1 MARLSHIVSSSESE
15 SEPGKS
21 PQSEDLHQSTAKA
34 NRRSK
39 SVSAH
44 RFEESVQK
52 QEPDQEGENDPDN
65 TIVVMVPVPKNPKE
79 FVPYTD
85 DTVTSVLEEL
95 TGNDGEILYRVAF
108 EDERQE
114 NVTFNRLLHLPNGK
128 NSLDIFN
135 GGESSESV
143 AVDRAGKRAR
153 YPPSNKDMV
162 DFTNFDLRSED
173 DNPKKRGRKQRIV
186 KDLSTADIKKARRS
200 TRVGSLKPSRL
211 VHDDDDE
218 DGSES
223 EVFLANT
230 HQSRRAARPLRKA
243 APRRANES
251 LNYTEEDEDELA
263 GNGQVESEGSEIA
276 YAPNKSR
283 GNITSAPPSKS
294 RPSRTSGREN
304 KTGKNMKERDIDEE
318 LFADE
323 PMENGVAKVVS
334 IREIYQ
340 PIPAKSPFGSVHD
353 QDCDVCGG
361 SGNASNKG
369 PSDLIYC
376 QGCSSSI
383 HKLCL
388 GYRAGREHIV
398 TKVGHEH
405 FVMQCR
411 RCINLANKKDPMAPK
426 LGTCSS
432 CHEPGLSCAAFSPK
446 KTAKQ
451 EEKLREENNGDDPI
465 TAVRA
470 DFINNP
476 ANVLFRCRGCH
487 RGFHFDHLPPFQKG
501 SSSSKN
507 AKDLRAQRFDE
518 YTKDWQCKECSQT
531 TTKLQTLVAWRPIDR
546 NSYNEGDDYDDFRE
560 DQKEY
565 LIKWDDK
572 SYFKCSWMPGSWVWG
587 TAAASMRKAFR
598 RRDEGANRWPI
609 WTEEEAVSE
618 EYLRMEIVFDVEYED
633 SFQPKSEEHD
643 KAHIASVV
651 QVLVKFR
658 GLTYDESVWEE
669 PPSPNDADRWSDFVS
684 AYNEYVMGKYFKQS
698 PAGAVKQRLDAFR
711 SLNFQKEVFLKKQPD
726 SLTGGEMMQHQM
738 EGLNWLLYNFHQK
751 KNVILADEMGL
762 GKTIQVISLIASL
775 VKDKPKCSPFLIVT
789 PNSTCPNWRREIKK
803 WAPGL
808 RVVAYYGARSAR
820 DMAMK
825 YEMYPNGCSHLCAHV
840 VITSFEAP
848 VDDSSRAFFKKVKWA
863 GMIVDEG
870 QRLKN
875 DGNLLYTALTAL
887 RVPFQ
892 VLLTGTPLQ
901 NNKRELFNL
910 LQFLDG
916 KLDAAQLD
924 VDYNELTKENLPT
937 LHNLIRPFFLRRTKL
952 EVLKFLPPMAQTIIP
967 ISMSVVQ
974 KQLYKSILAKNPE
987 LINSIIGKTSKTLKP
1002 TERGNLNNILMQ
1014 LRKCLCH
1021 PFLYSS
1027 AIEERA
1033 LPPEALH
1040 RNLIDASSKFQLLEI
1055 MLPKLQAR
1063 GHRVLIFSQFLKQLD
1078 LVEDFLNGLNL
1089 PFQRLD
1095 GTISTLEKQKRID
1108 AFNAPNSK
1116 LFAFLL
1122 STRAG
1127 GTGINMASAD
1137 TVIIMDPDFNPHQDQ
1152 QALARAHRIGQTKK
1166 VLVFQLVTK
1175 DSAEEQIVQVGR
1187 KKMAL
1192 DHALIESMGVDDD
1205 AGSNLEEILRHGA
1218 EAVLLDDNSKDIHYD
1233 SASVDEFLDR
1243 SQVENPATN
1252 DDDTVKSQFSHAR
1265 VWIKDKGDLSDDF
1278 GDSDDKP
1285 AAPGAEVWEA
1295 ILKQRAEDT
1304 AIEAAKN
1311 MQTFGRGK
1319 RARQTVEYN
1328 KSQPELNELDDPE
1341 DSPPRNGRR
1350 TRNGHSDDEFDG
1362 PGAKESEAEDS
1373 DTTEPLDPKD
1383 LKAEYFDWRQ
1393 EDTYNK
1399 GIFPNLL
1406 AVQNWNDRGERLFEK
1421 CNRQIQE
1428 SKGLDKN
1435 KSNANMEI
1443 ENMQRLIRSRI
1454 DEPHWWHDQKKEEPT
1469 LFSRIPLSLPQP
1481 LAPKRRF
1488 EDAQM
1493 QDNGEEHMQNP
1504 SKKLKTANSQAVQ
1517 PDARI
1522 IEQVEK
1528 HFRWLARKTL
1538 TRPLGDN
1545 GGRYP
1550 HPLSEF
1556 LTQLSLRLKKT
1567 TRLAD
1572 DFEEHF
1578 RIQRP
1583 RDVLREHQDKAY
1595 KRRLA
1600 ARQAVDTWTPIEN
1613 HAPHIQNLDRRL
1625 QDTVEQLRQEIMQAS
1640 QQLMLFQHRGL
1651 ADSAQRLM
1659 PQPLPEGTASAVMQ
1673 EHLRTMSRQLVGA
1686 IVPMSSSGLAT
1697 LSGPVGSSMP
1707 LEQHSGGPIELDS
1720 DSEVP
1725 MRSSPSN
1732 RAIPSI
1738 EIPVKSKLGRPS
1750 GSMTSRPA
1758 VSSSYQS
1765 HPATPIP
1772 SSRIGPNACPEC
1784 NSLYLKLVPECP
1796 CKASVVKIRYMID
1809 NLNGIKNDPQQVAEA
1824 KKLLNAA
1831 LASKLVLRK

>member
-1 MARLSHIVSSSESE
+1 MAQLSHIISSSESE
-15 SEPGKS
+15 AEPGKS
-21 PQSEDLHQSTAKA
+21 SQSENVHQSTLNA

-39 SVSAH
+39 SVLAH
-44 RFEESVQK
+44 QSEEPVQK
-52 QEPDQEGENDPDN
+52 KEPDQE
-65 TIVVMVPVPKNPKE
+65 
-79 FVPYTD
+79 
-85 DTVTSVLEEL
+85 VTSVLEEL

-128 NSLDIFN
+128 TSLDIFN
-135 GGESSESV
+135 GGELSESV
-143 AVDRAGKRAR
+143 AVDKAGKRAR
-153 YPPSNKDMV
+153 YPPFDKDMV
-162 DFTNFDLRSED
+162 DFTNFNLSSED
-173 DNPKKRGRKQRIV
+173 ENPKKAGKKLRLV
-186 KDLSTADIKKARRS
+186 KDSSTANIKKARRS
-200 TRVGSLKPSRL
+200 TRVGSPKPPRL
-211 VHDDDDE
+211 VHDDDDNDG

-223 EVFLANT
+223 EVFFENT
-230 HQSRRAARPLRKA
+230 QQSRRAARPLRKA

-361 SGNASNKG
+361 SGRASNKG

-398 TKVGHEH
+398 TKIQWPLSLVLAVA
-405 FVMQCR
+405 VM
-411 RCINLANKKDPMAPK
+411 NLASLA
-426 LGTCSS
+426 L
-432 CHEPGLSCAAFSPK
+432 HFLQK

-470 DFINNP
+470 DLINNP

-487 RGFHFDHLPPFQKG
+487 RGFHFDHLPPWQKG

-518 YTKDWQCKECSQT
+518 YTKDWQCKECSQV

-565 LIKWDDK
+565 LVKWDDK

-598 RRDEGANRWPI
+598 RRDEGANRCPI
-609 WTEEEAVSE
+609 WTEEEAISE

-651 QVLVKFR
+651 RVLVKFR

-669 PPSPNDADRWSDFVS
+669 PPSPNDGDRWSDFVS

-698 PAGAVKQRLDAFR
+698 PAGAVKQRLCAFR
-711 SLNFQKEVFLKKQPD
+711 SLDFQKEVFLKKQPD

-738 EGLNWLLYNFHQK
+738 EGLNWLLYNFHQQ

-762 GKTIQVISLIASL
+762 GKTIQVISLIVSL

-848 VDDSSRAFFKKVKWA
+848 VDDSSKAFFKKVKWA

-892 VLLTGTPLQ
+892 ALLT
-901 NNKRELFNL
+901 
-910 LQFLDG
+910 
-916 KLDAAQLD
+916 D

-952 EVLKFLPPMAQTIIP
+952 EVLNFLPPMAQTIIP
-967 ISMSVVQ
+967 VSMSVVQ

-1233 SASVDEFLDR
+1233 SASVDELLDR

-1252 DDDTVKSQFSHAR
+1252 DSDTAKSQFSHAR

-1295 ILKQRAEDT
+1295 ILKQRAKDA

-1350 TRNGHSDDEFDG
+1350 TRNDHSDDEFDG
-1362 PGAKESEAEDS
+1362 PGAKESEVEDS
-1373 DTTEPLDPKD
+1373 DNNEPLDPKD

-1399 GIFPNLL
+1399 GIFPSLQK
-1406 AVQNWNDRGERLFEK
+1406 VQNWTDRGERLFEK

-1435 KSNANMEI
+1435 KSNSNMEI

-1469 LFSRIPLSLPQP
+1469 LFSRVPLSFPQS

-1493 QDNGEEHMQNP
+1493 QDNGEEYMQNP
-1504 SKKLKTANSQAVQ
+1504 SKKLKTVKSQDVQ
-1517 PDARI
+1517 SDARI

-1556 LTQLSLRLKKT
+1556 LAQLSIRLKKT

-1572 DFEEHF
+1572 EFEEHF

-1600 ARQAVDTWTPIEN
+1600 ARQAVDTWVPIEN

-1625 QDTVEQLRQEIMQAS
+1625 QDIVEQQRQEIMQAS

-1686 IVPMSSSGLAT
+1686 IVPAASSGPMSSSGLAA

-1707 LEQHSGGPIELDS
+1707 LEQNAGRPIELDS
-1720 DSEVP
+1720 DSDIP
-1725 MRSSPSN
+1725 IRSSPGI

-1738 EIPVKSKLGRPS
+1738 EIPVKSKRGRPS
-1750 GSMTSRPA
+1750 GSMASRPA
-1758 VSSSYQS
+1758 ASSSYQS
-1765 HPATPIP
+1765 HSAAPIP
-1772 SSRIGPNACPEC
+1772 SSRIDPNACPEC
-1784 NSLYLKLVPECP
+1784 NSVYLKFVPECP
-1796 CKASVVKIRYMID
+1796 CKASAVKIRYMID
-1809 NLNGIKNDPQQVAEA
+1809 NLNGIKNNPKQVAEA

-1831 LASKLVLRK
+1831 LASKLALRK